1 MKISPPRNWTIAS
14 LGEIVPKVPNAIVDG
29 PFGSNLKTTDYV
41 EQPGVPVLQGKNVTG
56 DRFRWFDVRYV
67 SESKAYELRR
77 SSVRVNDILIVKIGS
92 IGYSAVVDDLHG
104 YDHAIIPANL
114 AKVTLD
120 ESVANRTYVHHWLKS
135 NEAKRYLEQ
144 SASKTAQQALSLSKI
159 KALPVPLPPI
169 EEQRRIAAILDQA
182 EALRAKRRQAL
193 AKLDTLTQSLFLE
206 MFGDPDSNPKGW
218 TKKKLVDI
226 CSVITDGEHQT
237 PKRSDSGFKLL
248 SARNVRNGHLDF
260 SDVDYVDEVEFER
273 IVARCR
279 PQRND
284 VLISCSGTI
293 GRVSAIRTDEGL
305 CLVRSAA
312 LLRPIKENVD
322 TDFLEGWLLQPWMT
336 RMMMSRANASGQ
348 PNLFQ
353 NQIKEL
359 PILVPSLSLQRQ
371 FSVRAGAIR
380 EQRIK
385 FETAFDKG
393 DKLASSLQHRAFRG
407 EL

>member
-1 MKISPPRNWTIAS
+1 MKHGWKQLPFEEVIEDCSSGNPKVLQSSYQPSGKIPVVDQGKELIAGYVDDAS
-14 LGEIVPKVPNAIVDG
+14 LRCKEKSPRIIFGDHTRIFKFIDFPFCLGADGVKVLRPKIEADTK
-29 PFGSNLKTTDYV
+29 FLFHCLRA
-41 EQPGVPVLQGKNVTG
+41 LQIP
-56 DRFRWFDVRYV
+56 
-67 SESKAYELRR
+67 EA
-77 SSVRVNDILIVKIGS
+77 
-92 IGYSAVVDDLHG
+92 GYSRHYKFLKRMPVV
-104 YDHAIIPANL
+104 
-114 AKVTLD
+114 
-120 ESVANRTYVHHWLKS
+120 
-135 NEAKRYLEQ
+135 
-144 SASKTAQQALSLSKI
+144 
-159 KALPVPLPPI
+159 LPPLA
-169 EEQRRIAAILDQA
+169 EQRRIAEILDQA

-193 AKLDTLTQSLFLE
+193 AKLDTLTPSLFLE
-206 MFGDPDSNPKGW
+206 MFGDSDSNPKGW

-226 CSVITDGEHQT
+226 CSTITDGEHQT
-237 PKRSDSGFKLL
+237 PKRSNSGFKLL

-273 IVARCR
+273 IVSRCR

-359 PILVPSLSLQRQ
+359 PILVPPLSLQHQ

-385 FETAFDKG
+385 FETAFDEG